1 MVSIMVRD
9 LQSRK
14 NRQPQKVWLVA
25 LTSLLMVSA
34 TFQTAFQPV
43 AIASPLPDQ
52 AITAQLSSS
61 QSLTQKLPRQ
71 VARRVRQDLAQ
82 RFDLAQRD
90 LKVISSSRET
100 WSDSC
105 LGLAAPNERCAMATV
120 EGWRIA
126 LTNGQQNWV
135 YRTDLSAQVIKL
147 ETADRSELPPQ
158 VVEQLFAAIARQA
171 NVPANTLKV
180 VESQPKTWDG
190 CMGIFEPG
198 RACTQ
203 IAIAGYRVIVAGDR
217 QSWVYHINQ
226 DGSRIVQNATASGS
240 GISITTS
247 FIPDESQIP
256 VPTEDIVFRT
266 TVSGG
271 LAGETTETVLTTAGM
286 LYRKSTIMHHA
297 ASEPTLIKRLSQP
310 ELQRFQQL
318 LQQQKFPNLNGMSY
332 LTSAALADY
341 PTTIVQ
347 AMGSTVAYI
356 DLEQEQL
363 PQSLQT
369 VIQAWNQLQ

>member
-9 LQSRK
+9 LQSRI

-120 EGWRIA
+120 EGWRIK

-198 RACTQ
+198 QACTQ
-203 IAIAGYRVIVAGDR
+203 IAIAGYRVIVSSDR

-256 VPTEDIVFRT
+256 APTEEIVFRI

-286 LYRKSTIMHHA
+286 LYRKSTVMHHA
-297 ASEPTLIKRLSQP
+297 APEPTLIKRLSQP

-341 PTTIVQ
+341 PTTVVQ

-369 VIQAWNQLQ
+369 VIQA